1 MYPFFSL
8 RFIKTEFKQKG
19 LYLQLDFIVFIN
31 SFYDFTLQVTTGQ
44 ISQARKTF
52 EIHPIFQTRTFCVVE
67 KKKKQ

>member
-19 LYLQLDFIVFIN
+19 LYLQLDFIVFMH
-31 SFYDFTLQVTTGQ
+31 SFFTLLTPRQ
-44 ISQARKTF
+44 ISQARKNF
-52 EIHPIFQTRTFCVVE
+52 EVHPIFQTRTFCVVE